1 MVISKGNEI
10 YYMIKST
17 IVIGDLTFST
27 RLFPFWKQ
35 SLLATVRY
43 AICIFCKLH
52 ICMKH
57 LLHLNSSIMNYH
69 NGLCKTC
76 TSPSEHHPIRLC
88 SQNIMFREHNLQP
101 LEFKGLKLILQAT
114 DPFYIYSRSHL
125 HLRLIKHR
133 SASAFHKVADT

>member
-1 MVISKGNEI
+1 MRPRRGRLRALRGRWSGSGPGHLNGIHSQKDFTLSNLFLFGTYSNSGFSSSI
-10 YYMIKST
+10 PKTSFA
-17 IVIGDLTFST
+17 LST

-57 LLHLNSSIMNYH
+57 LLHLNSSVVNYH
-69 NGLCKTC
+69 SGLCKTC
-76 TSPSEHHPIRLC
+76 TSPSGHHHIRLC

-101 LEFKGLKLILQAT
+101 LEFEG
-114 DPFYIYSRSHL
+114 
-125 HLRLIKHR
+125 
-133 SASAFHKVADT
+133 